1 MSLIT
6 VLSMFGSL
14 VAGVAVAVGHHF
26 FYLSHDGHIV
36 GTSTDQEWVLRIGTG
51 LTFLVRFFYSFSLGM
66 VLVQLFWGSFQNTLG
81 TTMGTADRAFEIR
94 TSPAALFDLSFWAF
108 SPLMVFHGIAYWLLP
123 LALVIAPSSLTI
135 TIRRNSDGSEL
146 LYEYHRRNLFLAY
159 LIPGVLVFVGC
170 LVGVIN
176 IIGSTRSYSTTLSTV
191 IRTSRNE
198 SLDQLIQITD
208 RNGGNPLPKRLA
220 RTKVRL
226 ASLYGTSVALDGENF
241 AIEVVGYASGNTA
254 DNGVRHTHHGNRQED
269 EGRFGVQRV
278 EERDSE
284 LDNLSTIGSQDQH
297 HGTAKLKDQP
307 VLLAGR

>member
-6 VLSMFGSL
+6 VLSMLGSL

-36 GTSTDQEWVLRIGTG
+36 GTSADQEWVLRIGTG
-51 LTFLVRFFYSFSLGM
+51 LTFLVRFFYSFSLGI
-66 VLVQLFWGSFQNTLG
+66 VLVQVFWGSFQNTLG

-94 TSPAALFDLSFWAF
+94 TNPAALFDLGFWAF
-108 SPLMVFHGIAYWLLP
+108 SPMMVFHGIVYWLLP

-135 TIRRNSDGSEL
+135 TIRRNSDELEL

-159 LIPGVLVFVGC
+159 LIPGVLVVVGC
-170 LVGVIN
+170 IVGVIN
-176 IIGSTRSYSTTLSTV
+176 IMGSTKSYSSTLSTV

-198 SLDQLIQITD
+198 SLDRLIQITD
-208 RNGGNPLPKRLA
+208 RNGGNPLPKNLA

-241 AIEVVGYASGNTA
+241 AIEIVGYVSGNMA
-254 DNGVRHTHHGNRQED
+254 DNGTRQAHRGDGQGD
-269 EGRFGVQRV
+269 EGRLGVQ
-278 EERDSE
+278 
-284 LDNLSTIGSQDQH
+284 
-297 HGTAKLKDQP
+297 
-307 VLLAGR
+307 

>member
-1 MSLIT
+1 
-6 VLSMFGSL
+6 
-14 VAGVAVAVGHHF
+14 
-26 FYLSHDGHIV
+26 
-36 GTSTDQEWVLRIGTG
+36 
-51 LTFLVRFFYSFSLGM
+51 
-66 VLVQLFWGSFQNTLG
+66 
-81 TTMGTADRAFEIR
+81 MGTADRAFEIR

-135 TIRRNSDGSEL
+135 TIRRNSDGSEF

-198 SLDQLIQITD
+198 SLDRLIQITD

-241 AIEVVGYASGNTA
+241 AIE
-254 DNGVRHTHHGNRQED
+254 ED
-269 EGRFGVQRV
+269 EGKLGVQRV

-284 LDNLSTIGSQDQH
+284 LDNLSTIGNQDQH